1 MNFKKI
7 GIAGVL
13 GFFSMA
19 FVGVLTF
26 ELFYKNHMGAMAEQY
41 SNVITFP
48 PNLGPAMLGGIF
60 YIFVISYIYDRMGV
74 DSAQSGAITG
84 AWFGAAKW
92 IFIDTQWMALMPKLF
107 PIDYVVVDVAISA
120 VMYALSGAAIGWALN
135 RFK

>member
-48 PNLGPAMLGGIF
+48 PNMCPAMLGGIF

>member
-7 GIAGVL
+7 GIAGVV

-48 PNLGPAMLGGIF
+48 PNMGPAMLGGIF

>member
-19 FVGVLTF
+19 FVGVFTF

-48 PNLGPAMLGGIF
+48 PNMGPAMLGGIF

>member
-19 FVGVLTF
+19 FVGTLTF

-41 SNVITFP
+41 SNVITVP
-48 PNLGPAMLGGIF
+48 PNMGPAMLGGIF

>member
-48 PNLGPAMLGGIF
+48 PNMGPAMLGGIF
-60 YIFVISYIYDRMGV
+60 YICVISYIYDRMGV

>member
-48 PNLGPAMLGGIF
+48 PNMGPAMLGGIF
-60 YIFVISYIYDRMGV
+60 YIFVISYIYDRMRV

>member
-1 MNFKKI
+1 M
-7 GIAGVL
+7 
-13 GFFSMA
+13 
-19 FVGVLTF
+19 
-26 ELFYKNHMGAMAEQY
+26 
-41 SNVITFP
+41 
-48 PNLGPAMLGGIF
+48 GPAMLGGIF

-84 AWFGAAKW
+84 ACFGAAKW

>member
-48 PNLGPAMLGGIF
+48 PNMGPAMLGGIF

-120 VMYALSGAAIGWALN
+120 VM
-135 RFK
+135 

>member
-19 FVGVLTF
+19 FVGGLTF

-48 PNLGPAMLGGIF
+48 PNMGPAMLGGIF
-60 YIFVISYIYDRMGV
+60 YIFVISYIYDRMNV

-84 AWFGAAKW
+84 AWFVAAKW

>member
-48 PNLGPAMLGGIF
+48 PNVGPAMLGGIF